1 MARKPLVA
9 LVGRPNVGKSTLFN
23 RLVGERLAVT
33 NPIPGTTRDRLHGES
48 YWNGVYFRVVDTGGI
63 EVYQPKGTRDENP
76 LAEGSAQFIP
86 LIRQQAMIAIE
97 QAEVIVLVVD
107 IHHGITA
114 ADREIT
120 EILRRSSKPVV
131 VAANKADDLQ
141 SGEDHY
147 EFYALGLGEVIPCS
161 AVHGVGVGDLLDEV
175 IRVLPEGDW
184 LDDEHRENEHMHI
197 AIVGRPNAGKST
209 LINKLIGEERVI
221 VSPIAGTT
229 RDAIDTEIAWHGQ
242 PITLIDTAGIRRRG
256 RVEPGVEQFSVI
268 RSMNAIERCDVAI
281 LVVDAI
287 EGVTEQDEHIA
298 GYIIEQYKS
307 LVVIINKWDAVE
319 KESTTM
325 LRFDEEARKRLH
337 FVPYAAFIYISALT
351 GQRIHQVLEAANRV
365 YETRHFRIPTSELNR
380 ILRAAVQHHPP
391 TTRGTRRLKIY
402 FGSQVRIAPPV
413 ILFHTNDR
421 SLVHF
426 TYRRYLENSIRDKF
440 AFEGTPIRLSFRSAQ
455 SAPRNDNGVSVTM
468 ARDDESDTDFDVPDY
483 EYFMSSDDGD
493 DGFIDFDSAAR
504 DEATDSDGYYTETP
518 DGEEQA

>member
-76 LAEGSAQFIP
+76 LAEGSYQFVP

-97 QAEVIVLVVD
+97 QADVIVLVVD

-131 VAANKADDLQ
+131 VAANKADDLVH
-141 SGEDHY
+141 GDEHY
-147 EFYALGLGEVIPCS
+147 EFYALGVGEVIPCS

-184 LDDEHRENEHMHI
+184 QDGENTQNEHMHI

-209 LINKLIGEERVI
+209 LINKLIGEDRVI
-221 VSPIAGTT
+221 VSPVAGTT
-229 RDAIDTEIAWHGQ
+229 RDAIDTDISWHGQ
-242 PITLIDTAGIRRRG
+242 TLTLIDTAGIRRRG
-256 RVEPGVEQFSVI
+256 KIEPGVEQFSVI
-268 RSMNAIERCDVAI
+268 RAMNAIERCDVAI

-298 GYIIEQYKS
+298 GYVLEQYKS

-319 KESTTM
+319 KDSTTM
-325 LRFDEEARKRLH
+325 LRFDEEARKKLH
-337 FVPYAAFIYISALT
+337 FVPYAPFIYISALT
-351 GQRIHQVLEAANRV
+351 GQRIHQVLETANRV

-380 ILRAAVQHHPP
+380 LLRAAIQRHPP
-391 TTRGTRRLKIY
+391 TTRGTRRLKLY
-402 FGSQVRIAPPV
+402 FVSQVRTAPPV
-413 ILFHTNDR
+413 ILFHANDR

-426 TYRRYLENSIRDKF
+426 TYRRYLENTIREKF
-440 AFEGTPIRLSFRSAQ
+440 AFEGTPLRLSFRSAQ
-455 SAPRNDNGVSVTM
+455 SAPRNDGVSVVM
-468 ARDDESDTDFDVPDY
+468 ARDDESDL
-483 EYFMSSDDGD
+483 
-493 DGFIDFDSAAR
+493 DFDSPEYDYYEGDEAGYLEFDPKSR
-504 DEATDSDGYYTETP
+504 DEAVDDDGYYTDAP
-518 DGEEQA
+518 DEEQA